1 MKKEFDLG
9 NKKILIE
16 TGEVAKQA
24 NGSVIVKL
32 GETSVLVTAVIS
44 KDPIPEEEDFDYLP
58 LTVDYRE
65 RTYASG
71 KIPGGFFKREGR
83 PRDEEILTSRVV
95 DRSIRPLFPKYINHK
110 MQVSILVLSS
120 DGENDSDAISVLGA
134 STALCISEIPFYGP
148 IGCVR
153 VGLIDNEFVLNPV
166 YEQQLKS
173 SMNLLVSG
181 TGEKI
186 IMIETGAN
194 EISEEKIISAIEFA
208 KPYLG
213 KLCEIQKEIVK
224 DVGKQKIIFE
234 EKKVQPEIFSEV
246 ENLLKQK
253 IQDITS
259 TKEKQEREKIVSEVL
274 KEILTELKPK
284 FGEDKKIEKQIKL
297 SFEKVFRN
305 EIRKFIL
312 ENKKRLDG
320 RESDEI
326 RDVSCKVSFLPRIHG
341 SALFTRGKTQSLVTV
356 TLGTPRDM
364 QVMEELEGEYKER
377 FLFHYNFPGFATG
390 DIKPDRSPSRREI
403 GHGALAKKAI
413 YPLLP
418 KEEEF
423 PYTVRIVSDI
433 LESNGSS
440 SMASVCGG
448 SLALFDAGIPVKEA
462 VAGVA
467 MGLIKED
474 DNYLILTDIMG
485 LEDHIGDMDFKVA
498 GTKNGITA
506 IQLDLKIDGITTQLI
521 SEILEQAKLAR
532 LKILDIMNKTID
544 KPRQSLSSYAP
555 QIRILQIPQT
565 KIGDLIGS
573 GGKNIRQITEETNT
587 TIDIEEDGRVFISG
601 TDTNNVELAK
611 QMVEYYTADIEI
623 GKIYNG
629 KVTRI
634 TDFGAFVEIL
644 PGKEGLVHISQL
656 ADYRVKKVQDI
667 VKEGDSILVKVID
680 IDNQGRIV
688 LSRKAALKDK
698 ED

>member
-1 MKKEFDLG
+1 MKKEIFLDD
-9 NKKILIE
+9 KKIVIE

-24 NGSVIVKL
+24 NGSVIVKI
-32 GETSVLVTAVIS
+32 GETSILATAVIS
-44 KDPIPEEEDFDYLP
+44 KEPIPEEEDIDYLP

-95 DRSIRPLFPKYINHK
+95 DRSIRPLFPKDINHK

-120 DGENDSDAISVLGA
+120 DGENGSDAISVLGA

-148 IGCVR
+148 IGCVK
-153 VGLIDNEFVLNPV
+153 VGLVDGKFVLNPV

-181 TGEKI
+181 TDEKI

-194 EISEEKIISAIEFA
+194 ETPEEKIISAIEFA

-213 KLCEIQKEIVK
+213 KLCEIQREIVK
-224 DVGKQKIIFE
+224 EVGKQKVSFE
-234 EKKVQPEIFSEV
+234 EKKIQPEIFLEV
-246 ENLLKQK
+246 ESLLKQK

-259 TKEKQEREKIVSEVL
+259 TKEKQEREKIVNEVL
-274 KEILTELKPK
+274 KEIITELKPK
-284 FGEDKKIEKQIKL
+284 FGEDKKIEKQIRL
-297 SFEKVFRN
+297 SFEKIFRN

-320 RESDEI
+320 RKNDEI

-356 TLGTPRDM
+356 TLGTPKDM

-403 GHGALAKKAI
+403 GHGALAKKAL
-413 YPLLP
+413 YPVLP

-448 SLALFDAGIPVKEA
+448 SLALFDAGIPVKTA

-467 MGLIKED
+467 MGLVKEQND
-474 DNYLILTDIMG
+474 YLILTDIMG
-485 LEDHIGDMDFKVA
+485 IEDHIGDMDFKVA

-532 LKILDIMNKTID
+532 LKYWIL
-544 KPRQSLSSYAP
+544 
-555 QIRILQIPQT
+555 
-565 KIGDLIGS
+565 
-573 GGKNIRQITEETNT
+573 
-587 TIDIEEDGRVFISG
+587 
-601 TDTNNVELAK
+601 
-611 QMVEYYTADIEI
+611 
-623 GKIYNG
+623 
-629 KVTRI
+629 
-634 TDFGAFVEIL
+634 
-644 PGKEGLVHISQL
+644 
-656 ADYRVKKVQDI
+656 
-667 VKEGDSILVKVID
+667 
-680 IDNQGRIV
+680 
-688 LSRKAALKDK
+688 
-698 ED
+698 